1 MEKINW
7 KDKKNSPELLAF
19 LAQYG
24 NEFYLSA
31 EEVNELKDKIN
42 LLVVSSGF
50 YDKLIAIGEIT
61 LVGNVIT
68 IPANTQWKIAD
79 TYYESILA
87 IERTIPYCANGF
99 LRKDILVANTSNN
112 IILVQGTET
121 TGNIVI
127 APSIPVDTVF
137 ITEMDVTDSIVVTPT
152 PPVIGGDFVEK
163 KDLINDLTT
172 GGTTKALTAEMGKT
186 LKALIDAKQNKT
198 LVNVKDYG
206 ATGNGITDD
215 TSFINSALTY
225 CKTIK
230 GTLFFPSGQ
239 YLTTGNFIIDSKIS
253 IKGEGES
260 LNVITDPLPTVFNAG
275 SVNIMSSSATNSLF
289 VVKVDGVSFENLTLS
304 CSAGTTSGAGI
315 LFNKGNVMRMNNV
328 GIMSFN
334 VNVDVVNGTSWN
346 MTNCILYDPITYNLI
361 VNHNLLPDGGDQ
373 SITNCDFLTGSATG
387 ITHLLYKGGGG
398 MKLTSCKFNQGG
410 ATATLAKECLK
421 LINDVGVTVDL
432 LISNSS
438 FENYTDRAINL
449 SPVFGFSNV
458 IIDGNQLYG
467 GTSPAIDAI
476 LLDSTVIA
484 NVLISNNVMS
494 NSTNGIRYLQGD
506 NIAADGNQFQSITN
520 NYVNSLEFS
529 ERIIP
534 SNLVIGKGASPY
546 MLNVYGTPSK
556 TVNSQSV
563 AAGIMSED
571 SAQQGLFFSLKGGA
585 SPSDR
590 YAVIFSYENGF
601 GDLPLLIQGGGAP
614 TIFGGMVR
622 LKNYT
627 VSTLPAGTQGDTA
640 FVTDAA
646 SPTYLGALTGGGS
659 VKCPVFYNGT
669 AWVSH

>member
-1 MEKINW
+1 MTLAQIYDW
-7 KDKKNSPELLAF
+7 FMTGKKPNQAQFWATFGFFWNKGETIPQSAISNLASTLNAKTENDQFNAHKTDAAAHADLF
-19 LAQYG
+19 LAKEDKSNKGAAEGYAPLD
-24 NEFYLSA
+24 EFVKIASEYLTIVNDLVTGGATSLASA
-31 EEVNELKDKIN
+31 ETVKTLKGQIDAIN
-42 LLVVSSGF
+42 LLLTSNDVNLDTVQEIV
-50 YDKLIAIGEIT
+50 DAIKTVET
-61 LVGNVIT
+61 SLET
-68 IPANTQWKIAD
+68 
-79 TYYESILA
+79 
-87 IERTIPYCANGF
+87 
-99 LRKDILVANTSNN
+99 ILV
-112 IILVQGTET
+112 
-121 TGNIVI
+121 
-127 APSIPVDTVF
+127 
-137 ITEMDVTDSIVVTPT
+137 
-152 PPVIGGDFVEK
+152 
-163 KDLINDLTT
+163 NDLTT

-186 LKALIDAKQNKT
+186 LKGLIDAKQNKT

-206 ATGNGITDD
+206 ATGNGTTND

-225 CKTIK
+225 CQTIK

-239 YLTTGNFIIDSKIS
+239 YLTTGNFIINSKIS
-253 IKGEGES
+253 IKGEGEP

-275 SVNIMSSSATNSLF
+275 SVNIMSSSTANSLF
-289 VVKVDGVSFENLTLS
+289 AVNVDGVSFENLTLS

-334 VNVDVVNGTSWN
+334 VNVDVVNGASWN
-346 MTNCILYDPITYNLI
+346 MTNCALYDPISYNLI

-373 SITNCDFLTGSATG
+373 SITNCDFWTGSAPG

-467 GTSPAIDAI
+467 GSSPAIDAI

-484 NVLISNNVMS
+484 NVMISNNVMS
-494 NSTNGIRYLQGD
+494 NSTNGVRYLRGD
-506 NIAADGNQFQSITN
+506 NIGVDGNQFQSITN
-520 NYVNSLEFS
+520 NYVNSVPFS

-534 SNLVIGKGASPY
+534 SNLVIGAGAAPY
-546 MLNVYGTPSK
+546 KLNVYGTPSK

-563 AAGIMSED
+563 AAAFMSKD

-585 SPSDR
+585 STSDR
-590 YAVIFSYENGF
+590 YAVIISYENGF
-601 GDLPLLIQGGGAP
+601 GYLPLLIQDGGPP
-614 TIFGGMVR
+614 TIFGGVVR

-627 VSTLPAGTQGDTA
+627 VSTLPEGTQGDTA
-640 FVTDAA
+640 YVTDAT
-646 SPTYLGALTGGGS
+646 SPTYLGVLTGGGS